1 MSAEF
6 LFIAVTVFVL
16 YNLIRSTEKIL
27 ARRAQ
32 PVEKDVRMM
41 DHRSRM

>member
-1 MSAEF
+1 MFAEF
-6 LFIAVTVFVL
+6 LFISVTILVL

-32 PVEKDVRMM
+32 PVEKDVRMI

>member
-1 MSAEF
+1 MFAEF
-6 LFIAVTVFVL
+6 LFIPAIAVIL
-16 YNLIRSTEKIL
+16 YGLIRSTDKIL

-32 PVEKDVRMM
+32 PVEKDVRMI

>member
-1 MSAEF
+1 
-6 LFIAVTVFVL
+6 L
-16 YNLIRSTEKIL
+16 YGLIRSTEKIL

-32 PVEKDVRMM
+32 PVDKDARLI